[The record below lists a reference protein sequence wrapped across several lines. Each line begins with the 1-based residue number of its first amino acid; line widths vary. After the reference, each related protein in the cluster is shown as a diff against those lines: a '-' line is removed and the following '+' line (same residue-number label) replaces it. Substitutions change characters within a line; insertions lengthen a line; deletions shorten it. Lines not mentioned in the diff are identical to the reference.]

1 MDLEKAFNKIL
12 SFLRPPIERSI
23 VRSIIGAGIIL
34 ITNGLQGF
42 SWIIELFLHILEI
55 ESKKRIGENYSIDT
69 INWTSIIIGLLLIAF
84 GILLHSFYK
93 KAEAK
98 SNKPKKLFIAIIHK
112 SIDNF
117 IKPNF
122 SKFDNFKIENYQIQE
137 IEIDQ
142 TMIYKNGNLEYPEAS
157 LFHQN
162 DILSKIKALTDNNND
177 FEIAYFGLAHIP
189 VIWDLGSSIADKF
202 RIDYYE
208 YDRHSNNWKKLIM
221 SSKSTENL
229 FISDTVIKDST
240 SKDVIIK
247 FEISYEIEI
256 ADILQVV
263 ANHKNFTSIK
273 LNSIGLDKII
283 DLNQIDTLTKF
294 FRKEIDNLIK
304 DSKIENIHIFYSG
317 PVSLALSLSRKIS
330 KRTDPN
336 FIVYNYT
343 RNTVPK
349 YKWAVKIS
357 SNNPE
362 ILKY

>member
-1 MDLEKAFNKIL
+1 MKE
-12 SFLRPPIERSI
+12 
-23 VRSIIGAGIIL
+23 
-34 ITNGLQGF
+34 ITF
-42 SWIIELFLHILEI
+42 KIIEIFRPHIDRWIVKTFITSGLALIVTGLTGISWYVQLFLHIIEI
-55 ESKKRIGENYSIDT
+55 ESEKRLGQNYSIGIID
-69 INWTSIIIGLLLIAF
+69 WTVVIIGFIITFIGLIIHYVNKRF
-84 GILLHSFYK
+84 D
-93 KAEAK
+93 AK
-98 SNKPKKLFIAIIHK
+98 SMTKKKLFVAIIHK

-117 IKPNF
+117 IKPNY

-221 SSKSTENL
+221 SSNSTENL

-240 SKDVIIK
+240 SKDAIIK
-247 FEISYEIEI
+247 FEISYEIEN

-263 ANHKNFTSIK
+263 ANHKNFTTIK